1 MTQVTY
7 MIVGILLLVMS
18 IQDIKRCEI
27 SNSYIVILA
36 MVCVCSGA
44 FFEQLSWMELLSG
57 CSIGLCLVGISVLT
71 KEQIGIGDG
80 LVVGALGLLMGGIKT
95 ITLLSIAS
103 LIMAAVSIILI
114 MFRRGTRK
122 MKLPFLPV
130 ISVGYVLCMLM

>member
-7 MIVGILLLVMS
+7 VIVGILLLVMS
-18 IQDIKRCEI
+18 IQDIKKREI
-27 SNSYIVILA
+27 SNRYIAIFA
-36 MVCVCSGA
+36 MVCICGGL
-44 FFEQLSWMELLSG
+44 FFEQLSGMDILSG

-71 KEQIGIGDG
+71 QEQIGIGDG

-103 LIMAAVSIILI
+103 LLMAALSIILI

-122 MKLPFLPV
+122 MKLPFLPA
-130 ISVGYVLCMLM
+130 ISVGYVLCLLM

>member
-7 MIVGILLLVMS
+7 VIVGILLLVMS
-18 IQDIKRCEI
+18 IQDIKKREI
-27 SNSYIVILA
+27 SNRYIAILA
-36 MVCVCSGA
+36 MVCICGGL
-44 FFEQLSWMELLSG
+44 FFEQLSGMDILSG

-71 KEQIGIGDG
+71 QEQIGIGDG

-103 LIMAAVSIILI
+103 LLMAALSIILI

-122 MKLPFLPV
+122 MKLPFLPA
-130 ISVGYVLCMLM
+130 ISVGYVLCLLM